1 MFSTKYCFTINN
13 YFQAVEIIKISKINK
28 IVPTLFINYYLAER
42 LGVDW
47 IHELHR
53 ILQVEFQSKDFKIYV
68 DTKKNYGLFINLIEQ
83 KINYIK
89 IQADNKTLT
98 RLNQIAKLNKVLI
111 NPSFSI
117 VNLSNYKNKSTKLK
131 KLYNKI

>member
-13 YFQAVEIIKISKINK
+13 YFQAVEIIKIAKINK
-28 IVPTLFINYYLAER
+28 IVPTLFINYFLAEH

-47 IHELHR
+47 IHEFHR
-53 ILQVEFQSKDFKIYV
+53 ILQVEFQSKDFKLYV
-68 DTKKNYGLFINLIEQ
+68 DAKKNYGLFINLIEQ

-89 IQADNKTLT
+89 IQADKKTLT

-117 VNLSNYKNKSTKLK
+117 VNLSNYKNRSAKLK
-131 KLYNKI
+131 KLYNKV

>member
-28 IVPTLFINYYLAER
+28 IVPTLFINYFLAER

-68 DTKKNYGLFINLIEQ
+68 DAKKNYGLFINLIEQ

-117 VNLSNYKNKSTKLK
+117 VNLSNYKNRNAKLK
-131 KLYNKI
+131 KLYNKV

>member
-1 MFSTKYCFTINN
+1 MSLDKYCFTINN

-28 IVPTLFINYYLAER
+28 IIPTLFINYYLADR

-47 IHELHR
+47 IHALCNM
-53 ILQVEFQSKDFKIYV
+53 LQADFQSKDFKIYV
-68 DTKKNYGLFINLIEQ
+68 DAKKNYGLCINLIEK
-83 KINYIK
+83 KINYIR
-89 IQADNKTLT
+89 IQADKKTNI

-117 VNLSNYKNKSTKLK
+117 INLSNYKDRSTKLK
-131 KLYNKI
+131 KLYNKV

>member
-28 IVPTLFINYYLAER
+28 IVLILFINYFLAER

-53 ILQVEFQSKDFKIYV
+53 ILQAEFQSKDFKLYV
-68 DTKKNYGLFINLIEQ
+68 DAKKNYGLFINLIEK

-117 VNLSNYKNKSTKLK
+117 VNLSNYKNRSAKLK

>member
-28 IVPTLFINYYLAER
+28 IIPTLFINYYLADR

-47 IHELHR
+47 IHELCNM
-53 ILQVEFQSKDFKIYV
+53 LQADFQSKDFKIYV
-68 DTKKNYGLFINLIEQ
+68 DAKKNYGLCINLIEK
-83 KINYIK
+83 KINYIR
-89 IQADNKTLT
+89 IQADKKTNI

-117 VNLSNYKNKSTKLK
+117 INLSNYKDRSTKLK
-131 KLYNKI
+131 KLYNKV

>member
-28 IVPTLFINYYLAER
+28 IVPTLFINYFLAER

-53 ILQVEFQSKDFKIYV
+53 ILQVEFQSKNFKIYV
-68 DTKKNYGLFINLIEQ
+68 DAKKNYGLFINLIEQ

-89 IQADNKTLT
+89 IQADTKTLT

>member
-28 IVPTLFINYYLAER
+28 IIPTLFINYYLADR

-47 IHELHR
+47 IHALCNM
-53 ILQVEFQSKDFKIYV
+53 LQADFQSKDFKIYV
-68 DTKKNYGLFINLIEQ
+68 DAKKNYGLCINLIEK
-83 KINYIK
+83 KINYIR
-89 IQADNKTLT
+89 IQADKKTNI

-117 VNLSNYKNKSTKLK
+117 INLSNYKDRSTKLK
-131 KLYNKI
+131 KLYNKV